1 MQTIHRGATEVH
13 YDHLVDD
20 LCLALCLS
28 VDRRAQVELD
38 TSHLEEVI
46 LHVTG
51 EDLVAVVD
59 DECREVE

>member
-1 MQTIHRGATEVH
+1 MAITI
-13 YDHLVDD
+13 DDLLLVD
-20 LCLALCLS
+20 CLS
-28 VDRRAQVELD
+28 VERHAQAELD

-51 EDLVAVVD
+51 EDWVAVVD

>member
-1 MQTIHRGATEVH
+1 MAQWRYMAITI
-13 YDHLVDD
+13 DDLLLVD
-20 LCLALCLS
+20 CLS
-28 VDRRAQVELD
+28 VEHHAQAELD

-51 EDLVAVVD
+51 EDWVAVVD